1 MAGDSR
7 LVALYSVQLAVYLV
21 IGLCFVSGGEVAE
34 VGDGE
39 EFQLFSKLSNAQ
51 MVELGPGQSPD
62 SGFYISGNDGAAKLT
77 ALAEDQGK

>member
-51 MVELGPGQSPD
+51 MVELGQSPD

-77 ALAEDQGK
+77 ALAEDQG